1 MLLFPLMRTI
11 RLIIVKLL
19 LLGIAGTVWAA
30 DGINSSSTPP
40 TNSSASTSALPAP
53 GFKKTQTNSA
63 STAANSTNNP
73 ATSTTAPK
81 QQPVSQ
87 HSNQQTGHQIP
98 AALPPVGSTDDD
110 YTGYQLKHP
119 DQPGRHQHLWNLQD
133 MDIKRV
139 VAEVSKETSKNFILD
154 PQVQG
159 KITIISSHPMGAEE
173 SYQVF
178 LSSLRVLGY
187 AVVPDGD
194 NLKIVPSR
202 DAANQSTLASQA
214 HPGQGDQ
221 AVVRVIPVRYL
232 SAIEL
237 MPALRPLLPSWG
249 NLGVYAPA
257 NSVIVS
263 GSADNVDRIA
273 KIIGQVDTP
282 SANSMDLIQLQH
294 AVASDVVDEVNKLI
308 LAARANGASINAT
321 LSADPQSN
329 SIMVGGDAT
338 SRLRLK
344 VLIAKLDSQSGDANN
359 NTQVIYLHYIQI
371 KDLLPILKGMV
382 HQSVSYAM
390 SSGGAS
396 YGSAPTT
403 MGSPGSADTGSSLSQ
418 ASPQFLAAAN
428 SQLSNAAINS
438 SMGGMPNDKSRVT
451 IVGDITNNALII
463 TADPTTMMQFK
474 SVISHLDVPPQQVL
488 VQGVIAEVDA
498 STAKQ
503 LGIEWGTPNATSTN
517 PYAPVNPNAYSSDI
531 TGAASNYSYGGAG
544 MGVGVFKLG
553 NLRALL
559 SLLAQDTNTNIV
571 STPSITVLNNSP
583 ADIEVGRTIYQLTGG
598 INPTPGSGSQLY
610 NSYTPQQIGLTLK
623 VIPQITGDNQV
634 RLVIDQQNSAIA
646 ANANTDASNTNIPTT
661 IERIST
667 QVMVHDGEILVLGG
681 LIDAQDRAVVNKVPI
696 LGDIPLLGYL
706 FQSHHIEHEKKDLMI
721 FLQPVVINTP
731 AQYKKITTERY
742 DYMRDVAI
750 LNDQGDGQLI
760 ASSILPARQAANDP
774 LPQPFSD
781 DANQ

>member
-1 MLLFPLMRTI
+1 MLSFPAMKTI
-11 RLIIVKLL
+11 RLIIVNVLM
-19 LLGIAGTVWAA
+19 LGIAGPVWAA
-30 DGINSSSTPP
+30 D
-40 TNSSASTSALPAP
+40 
-53 GFKKTQTNSA
+53 
-63 STAANSTNNP
+63 
-73 ATSTTAPK
+73 TTAPAASTNPSK
-81 QQPVSQ
+81 SATAPK
-87 HSNQQTGHQIP
+87 
-98 AALPPVGSTDDD
+98 ALPPVNEKPE
-110 YTGYQLKHP
+110 YTGYRLKHP
-119 DQPGRHQHLWNLQD
+119 DNVKTNQHLWNLQD

-139 VAEVSKETSKNFILD
+139 VAEISKETGKNFILD

-159 KITIISSHPMGAEE
+159 KITIISSHPMGPDE

-202 DAANQSTLASQA
+202 DAANQSILASHA
-214 HPGQGDQ
+214 HPGSGDQ
-221 AVVRVIPVRYL
+221 AVVRVIPVHYL

-273 KIIGQVDTP
+273 KIIAQVDTP
-282 SANSMDLIQLQH
+282 SSNSMDIVQLQH

-308 LAARANGASINAT
+308 MAARANGANIDAT

-329 SIMVGGDAT
+329 SILVGGDAVA
-338 SRLRLK
+338 RLRLK
-344 VLIAKLDSQSGDANN
+344 VLLAKLDTQSGDSNN
-359 NTQVIYLHYIQI
+359 NTQVIYLRYIQI
-371 KDLLPILKGMV
+371 KDILPILKGMV

-390 SSGGAS
+390 NSGGVAS
-396 YGSAPTT
+396 YGSPPSP
-403 MGSPGSADTGSSLSQ
+403 MGGTGTDGGSTLSQ

-474 SVISHLDVPPQQVL
+474 SVISHLDVAPQEVL

-498 STAKQ
+498 NTAKQ
-503 LGIEWGTPNATSTN
+503 LGIEWGTPTSST
-517 PYAPVNPNAYSSDI
+517 AIGAYNSDI
-531 TGAASNYSYGGAG
+531 NGTAGAFSSNGTG

-559 SLLAQDTNTNIV
+559 TLLAEDTNTNIV
-571 STPSITVLNNSP
+571 STPSITVLNNTP
-583 ADIEVGRTIYQLTGG
+583 ADIEVGKTIYQLSGGYQVPTGG
-598 INPTPGSGSQLY
+598 GQPGLY
-610 NSYTPQQIGLTLK
+610 NNYTPQQIGLTLK

-634 RLVIDQQNSAIA
+634 RLVIDQQNSQEADTA
-646 ANANTDASNTNIPTT
+646 TVQGGANTNIPTS

-667 QVMVHDGEILVLGG
+667 QVMVQDGQVLVLGG
-681 LIDAQDRAVVNKVPI
+681 LIDAQDRTVVDKVPI

-706 FQSHHIEHEKKDLMI
+706 FQSHHIRHDKKNLMV
-721 FLQPVVINTP
+721 FLQPIVINSP
-731 AQYKKITTERY
+731 AQYKKLTTDRY

-760 ASSILPARQAANDP
+760 ANSTLPSRTAAKDILPT
-774 LPQPFSD
+774 PFSE
-781 DANQ
+781 DAQ

>member
-1 MLLFPLMRTI
+1 M
-11 RLIIVKLL
+11 
-19 LLGIAGTVWAA
+19 LGIAGSLWTVGAA
-30 DGINSSSTPP
+30 ETANPTTTP
-40 TNSSASTSALPAP
+40 TNPSATVAAPVLPAP
-53 GFKKTQTNSA
+53 LTTDSSKPVTTHKQ
-63 STAANSTNNP
+63 AN
-73 ATSTTAPK
+73 K
-81 QQPVSQ
+81 
-87 HSNQQTGHQIP
+87 IP
-98 AALPPVGSTDDD
+98 AALPPVGTPNDGYNSDD
-110 YTGYQLKHP
+110 YTGYRLKHP
-119 DQPGRHQHLWNLQD
+119 DGVQSHRANEHLWNLQD

-139 VAEVSKETSKNFILD
+139 VAEVSKETGKNFILD

-159 KITIISSHPMGAEE
+159 KITIISSHPMGPEE

-202 DAANQSTLASQA
+202 DSANQATLASHA
-214 HPGQGDQ
+214 NPGSGDQ

-273 KIIGQVDTP
+273 KIIATVDTP
-282 SANSMDLIQLQH
+282 SANSMDLVQLQH
-294 AVASDVVDEVNKLI
+294 SVASDVVDEVNKLI
-308 LAARANGASINAT
+308 MAARANGANINAT

-329 SIMVGGDAT
+329 SILVGGDAT
-338 SRLRLK
+338 ARLRLK
-344 VLIAKLDSQSGDANN
+344 VLLAKLDSQSGDANN
-359 NTQVIYLHYIQI
+359 NTQVIYLRYIQI
-371 KDLLPILKGMV
+371 KDILPILKGMV

-396 YGSAPTT
+396 YGAPPSP
-403 MGSPGSADTGSSLSQ
+403 MGGGVGGDTGSSLSQ

-474 SVISHLDVPPQQVL
+474 SVISHLDVAPQEVL

-498 STAKQ
+498 NTAKQ
-503 LGIEWGTPNATSTN
+503 LGIEWGTPNSVTT
-517 PYAPVNPNAYSSDI
+517 PGGYNADIPAGGPSNFSSN
-531 TGAASNYSYGGAG
+531 GVGL
-544 MGVGVFKLG
+544 GVGVFKLG

-559 SLLAQDTNTNIV
+559 TMLAEDTNTNIV
-571 STPSITVLNNSP
+571 STPSITVLNNTP
-583 ADIEVGRTIYQLTGG
+583 ADIEVGKTIYQLSGGYQVPTGG
-598 INPTPGSGSQLY
+598 GQGGLY

-634 RLVIDQQNSAIA
+634 RLVIDQQNSQEADTA
-646 ANANTDASNTNIPTT
+646 TVQGGSNTNIPTS

-667 QVMVHDGEILVLGG
+667 QVMVQDGQILVLGG
-681 LIDAQDRAVVNKVPI
+681 LISAQDRTVVDKVPI

-706 FQSHHIEHEKKDLMI
+706 FQSHHIKHEKQNLMV
-721 FLQPVVINTP
+721 FLQPIVINTP
-731 AQYKKITTERY
+731 AQYKKLTTDRY

-760 ASSILPARQAANDP
+760 ASSILPSRTAAANDA
-774 LPQPFSD
+774 LPTPFSD
-781 DANQ
+781 DSQ

>member
-1 MLLFPLMRTI
+1 MKTI
-11 RLIIVKLL
+11 RLIIANALMPIV
-19 LLGIAGTVWAA
+19 LLGIAVPVWAA
-30 DGINSSSTPP
+30 DTANPTPTP
-40 TNSSASTSALPAP
+40 TNPSATVAAPVLPAP
-53 GFKKTQTNSA
+53 LTTDSSK
-63 STAANSTNNP
+63 P
-73 ATSTTAPK
+73 ATNHKS
-81 QQPVSQ
+81 
-87 HSNQQTGHQIP
+87 SNKIP
-98 AALPPVGSTDDD
+98 AALAPVGTPSDD
-110 YTGYQLKHP
+110 YTGYRLKHP
-119 DQPGRHQHLWNLQD
+119 DGVQSHRANEHLWNLQD

-139 VAEVSKETSKNFILD
+139 VAEVSKETGKNFILD

-159 KITIISSHPMGAEE
+159 KITIISSHPMGPEE

-202 DAANQSTLASQA
+202 DAANQATLAS
-214 HPGQGDQ
+214 HENPGQGDQ

-273 KIIGQVDTP
+273 KIIATVDTP
-282 SANSMDLIQLQH
+282 SANSMDLVQLQH
-294 AVASDVVDEVNKLI
+294 SVASDVVDEVNKLI
-308 LAARANGASINAT
+308 MAARANGANINAT

-329 SIMVGGDAT
+329 SILVGGDAT
-338 SRLRLK
+338 ARLRLK
-344 VLIAKLDSQSGDANN
+344 ILLAKLDTQSGDANN
-359 NTQVIYLHYIQI
+359 NTQVIYLRYIQI
-371 KDLLPILKGMV
+371 KDILPILKGMV

-396 YGSAPTT
+396 YGSPPAP
-403 MGSPGSADTGSSLSQ
+403 MGGGIGGDAGSTLSQ

-474 SVISHLDVPPQQVL
+474 SVISHLDVAPQEVL

-498 STAKQ
+498 NTAKQ
-503 LGIEWGTPNATSTN
+503 LGIEWGTPNNVGSYPPPGTYT
-517 PYAPVNPNAYSSDI
+517 SDI
-531 TGAASNYSYGGAG
+531 AGGTSAFSSNGTGL
-544 MGVGVFKLG
+544 GVGVFKLG

-559 SLLAQDTNTNIV
+559 SLLAEDTNTNIV
-571 STPSITVLNNSP
+571 STPSITVLNNTP
-583 ADIEVGRTIYQLTGG
+583 ADIEVGKTIYQLSGG
-598 INPTPGSGSQLY
+598 YQVPSGGGQGGLY
-610 NSYTPQQIGLTLK
+610 NNYTPQQIGLTLK

-634 RLVIDQQNSAIA
+634 RLVIDQQNSQEADTA
-646 ANANTDASNTNIPTT
+646 TVQGGSNNNIPTS

-667 QVMVHDGEILVLGG
+667 QVMVQDGQILVLGG
-681 LIDAQDRAVVNKVPI
+681 LIDAQDRTVVDKVPI

-706 FQSHHIEHEKKDLMI
+706 FQSHHIRHDKKNLMV
-721 FLQPVVINTP
+721 FLQPIVINSP
-731 AQYKKITTERY
+731 AQYKKLTTDRY

-760 ASSILPARQAANDP
+760 ASSILPSRTAVTDA
-774 LPQPFSD
+774 LPQPFTEDS
-781 DANQ
+781 Q